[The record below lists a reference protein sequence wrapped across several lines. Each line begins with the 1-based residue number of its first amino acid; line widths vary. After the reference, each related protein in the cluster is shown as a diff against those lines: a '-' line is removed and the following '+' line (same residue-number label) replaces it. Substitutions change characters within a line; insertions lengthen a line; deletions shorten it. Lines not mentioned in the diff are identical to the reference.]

1 VPKPVEGTSPYLP
14 GLDGIRA
21 IAVLAVIAYHL
32 NFGWASGGLLGVQ
45 VFFVLSGYLITD
57 LLVAEY
63 GRHRGIGLKTFWIR
77 RARRLLPALF
87 VMLFVTV
94 GWATLFQR
102 TQLAELRS
110 DLVPGIFYVS
120 NWWFIFHHVSYF
132 AQFGP
137 PSPLGHLW
145 SLAIEEQF
153 YLVWPLLLLAGFRW
167 LHTRRALITATLI
180 AAAASALEMAILYSP
195 SANPNRI
202 YEGTDTRAFALLIGA
217 ALAMWLPRARPIGP
231 VTTNA
236 RNILNGVGIASLIGI
251 FAMFSL
257 VEDNQPFLYEG
268 GLLLLALLTAILIAI
283 TVHPGAQLRTILGVE
298 PLRWV
303 GERSYGIY
311 LWHYPVIVL
320 TTPVGAP
327 PNVPRA
333 ILQFA
338 ATLIIAALSWRY
350 IEQPIRHGALRRFW
364 QGIRERGL
372 TRPHLEPLGWIVV
385 GAVGF
390 NALLCTLGLVGIVSA
405 EADPATQVTQIV
417 PTRHVRTTTTTTE
430 KLGPVASTTTLPP
443 PAGQGVTAIGDSVM
457 IDASPYLK
465 QSLPA
470 IEIDAAVGQ
479 QLYQVQQVVSQ
490 LKSEGVVGNRLIL
503 ELGTNGPYSADQLRT
518 LINSFGP
525 MRKIVLVNT
534 RVPRPWQNQVNATIA
549 TVARSYP
556 NATVVNWYADSAAFP
571 QYFYPDGVHLDPTG
585 AAYYASLLIHALQA
599 PIMVVH
605 HGSPPH
611 RARTSQKNTQTQK
624 NTQAKG

>member
-1 VPKPVEGTSPYLP
+1 
-14 GLDGIRA
+14 LDGIRA
-21 IAVLAVIAYHL
+21 VAVLGVIAYHL
-32 NFGWASGGLLGVQ
+32 NFGWAAGGLLGVQ

-63 GRHRGIGLKTFWIR
+63 GRHRGIGLRTFWIR

-94 GWATLFQR
+94 GFATLFQR

-110 DLVPGIFYVS
+110 DLPAGIFYVS

-132 AQFGP
+132 AEFGP

-167 LHTRRALITATLI
+167 LHTRRALITATLA

-195 SANPNRI
+195 GTNLNRV
-202 YEGTDTRAFALLIGA
+202 YQGTDTRAFALLIGA
-217 ALAMWLPRARPIGP
+217 ALAMWLPRSRPIGV

-236 RNILNGVGIASLIGI
+236 RYLLNAVGAVSLIAI
-251 FAMFSL
+251 FAMFSQ
-257 VEDNQPFLYEG
+257 VAYNNPFLYEG
-268 GLLLLALLTAILIAI
+268 GLLLLALLTAMLIGV
-283 TVHPGAQLRTILGVE
+283 TVHPGAQIRTILGWE
-298 PLRWV
+298 PLRWI

-327 PNVPRA
+327 PNVLRA
-333 ILQFA
+333 LLQVA
-338 ATLIIAALSWRY
+338 ATLIIAALSWQY

-364 QGIRERGL
+364 QNIRERGL
-372 TRPHLEPLGWIVV
+372 SRPHLEPAGWIAI
-385 GAVGF
+385 GAVF
-390 NALLCTLGLVGIVSA
+390 LNAAICTLGLVGVVSA
-405 EADPATQVTQIV
+405 AADPATKVTKIV
-417 PTRHVRTTTTTTE
+417 PVRHVAAPT
-430 KLGPVASTTTLPP
+430 STTTPKGGPAVSTTTVPP
-443 PAGQGVTAIGDSVM
+443 PPGQGVTAIGDSVM
-457 IDASPYLK
+457 IDASQYL
-465 QSLPA
+465 QQTLPG

-479 QLYQVQQVVSQ
+479 QLYQVQQAVPQ
-490 LKSEGVVGNRLIL
+490 LKAEGVVGNRLIL

-518 LINSFGP
+518 LINSLGP

-549 TVARSYP
+549 SVARSYP
-556 NATVVNWYADSAAFP
+556 NATVVNWYADSAAYP
-571 QYFYPDGVHLDPTG
+571 QYFYPDGVHLDPAG
-585 AAYYASLLIHALQA
+585 ASYYASLLVHALQA
-599 PIMVVH
+599 PITVVH
-605 HGSPPH
+605 HHPPH
-611 RARTSQKNTQTQK
+611 RAKSSQKHTQTRGQ
-624 NTQAKG
+624 G

>member
-1 VPKPVEGTSPYLP
+1 MPKPVEGTSPYLP

-21 IAVLAVIAYHL
+21 IAVLAVIAFHL

-45 VFFVLSGYLITD
+45 AFFVLSGYLITD

-94 GWATLFQR
+94 GFATLFQR

-110 DLVPGIFYVS
+110 DLPAGIFYVS
-120 NWWFIFHHVSYF
+120 NWWFIFHHVNYF

-180 AAAASALEMAILYSP
+180 AASASALEMAILYTP
-195 SANPNRI
+195 GANPNRV

-217 ALAMWLPRARPIGP
+217 ALAMWLPRSRPIGV
-231 VTTNA
+231 VTNNA
-236 RNILNGVGIASLIGI
+236 RYLLNGVGAVSLIAI
-251 FAMFSL
+251 FAMFSQ
-257 VEDNQPFLYEG
+257 VDDNQPFLYEG
-268 GLLLLALLTAILIAI
+268 GLLLLALLTAMLIGV
-283 TVHPGAQLRTILGVE
+283 TVHPGAQIRTILGWE
-298 PLRWV
+298 PLRWI

-327 PNVPRA
+327 PNIPRA
-333 ILQFA
+333 LVQFA

-364 QGIRERGL
+364 QNIRERGL
-372 TRPHLEPLGWIVV
+372 TRPHLEPAGWIVIGV
-385 GAVGF
+385 VIF

-405 EADPATQVTQIV
+405 EADPATQVTRIV
-417 PTRHVRTTTTTTE
+417 PTRHVRTPT
-430 KLGPVASTTTLPP
+430 STTTQKAGPAVSTTTVPP

-457 IDASPYLK
+457 IDASQYL
-465 QSLPA
+465 QQALPG

-479 QLYQVQQVVSQ
+479 QLYQVQQVVPQ
-490 LKSEGVVGNRLIL
+490 LKAEGVVGNRLIL

-518 LINSFGP
+518 LINSLGP

-549 TVARSYP
+549 SVARSYP
-556 NATVVNWYADSAAFP
+556 NATVVNWYADSAAGP
-571 QYFYPDGVHLDPTG
+571 QYFYPDGVHLDPAG
-585 AAYYASLLIHALQA
+585 ASYYASLITHALQA
-599 PIMVVH
+599 PITVH
-605 HGSPPH
+605 HRHSH
-611 RARTSQKNTQTQK
+611 RARKSQGTTQT
-624 NTQAKG
+624 TEHG